1 MAEEAVWLSLL
12 LLVCVVAVGVVDSV
26 VVVNFTTFESQ
37 LEAAVTN
44 LSFPG
49 ITKGG
54 ELLLQAPEGEIRRK
68 MQEVLARAR
77 RRDNDN
83 KNNGEGFHLQ
93 RNILGGGVRE
103 DENTTEGSQ
112 RKGGGVKWRH
122 GLQGEREDEDA
133 AEGMSVVNGSG
144 SRRMKLHKMMRRSS
158 SCPGGVGSYG
168 FNSYNFLT
176 FSLQVFNG
184 VINAINNINNNNN
197 NNNDNSQNNIQV
209 NTDQVSSNSN
219 SANAVLVII
228 PNKRK
233 RKRRHNNNNINNHTS
248 CHFSNGTN
256 TNNNHTTTIAITA
269 AALTPILREFVD
281 THAKLSD
288 TCRPLHVCRSVRR
301 VSAAVGFHAVI
312 WKSSGVRFSMAKA
325 PCELIFPQCTSF
337 AHLER

>member
-12 LLVCVVAVGVVDSV
+12 LLVCVVAVSVVDSV

-54 ELLLQAPEGEIRRK
+54 ELLLQAPEEEIRRK

-77 RRDNDN
+77 RRDNDD
-83 KNNGEGFHLQ
+83 KNNGEGFILQ

-122 GLQGEREDEDA
+122 GLQGGMEDEDA
-133 AEGMSVVNGSG
+133 TEGMSVVNGSG
-144 SRRMKLHKMMRRSS
+144 SRRMKLHRMMRRSS

-184 VINAINNINNNNN
+184 VINAINRINNNNN

-228 PNKRK
+228 QDGKRK
-233 RKRRHNNNNINNHTS
+233 RKKRHHNNINHHTS
-248 CHFSNGTN
+248 CRFSNGTN
-256 TNNNHTTTIAITA
+256 NNNNKATIAITA
-269 AALTPILREFVD
+269 AALTPILREFAD
-281 THAKLSD
+281 THARLSD

-337 AHLER
+337 THLME